1 MIGSALRFLVSKV
14 MATRP
19 KVPIYEETYDE
30 WLRDCDN
37 FRRHRGYVD
46 IPLTAEE
53 ENFPLAFRYNEL
65 VDLAV
70 FTCLI
75 NAYDQ
80 CIVNLT

>member
-53 ENFPLAFRYNEL
+53 ENFPLAFRYSEM

-75 NAYDQ
+75 NAQ
-80 CIVNLT
+80 